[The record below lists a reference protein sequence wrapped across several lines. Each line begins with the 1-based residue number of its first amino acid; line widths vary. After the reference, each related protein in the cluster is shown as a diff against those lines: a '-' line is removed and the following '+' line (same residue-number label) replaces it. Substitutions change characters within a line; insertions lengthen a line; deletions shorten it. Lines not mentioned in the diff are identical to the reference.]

1 MTTPFPLP
9 AMTQLNERA
18 ATLYLRRE
26 EQTTGGRCGRGG
38 ADNDREQIRFGS
50 AGSGSGGGSDEG
62 STGKGTVQGSL
73 AGRDD
78 AEPKA
83 QAMMETGA
91 GPGVSGDML
100 ALEDDSI

>member
-1 MTTPFPLP
+1 METGDDPLP

-26 EQTTGGRCGRGG
+26 EQTTGGTVWWRR
-38 ADNDREQIRFGS
+38 RFGS
-50 AGSGSGGGSDEG
+50 AGSGSGEGSDEG

-91 GPGVSGDML
+91 GPGVSEDML